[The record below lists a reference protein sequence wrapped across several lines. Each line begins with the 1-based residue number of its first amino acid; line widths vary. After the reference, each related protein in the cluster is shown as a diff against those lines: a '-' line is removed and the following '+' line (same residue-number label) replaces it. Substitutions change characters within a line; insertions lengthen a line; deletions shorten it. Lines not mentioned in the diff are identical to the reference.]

1 VDYPLLSNKDY
12 AAPSLFEP
20 GNLLREARRQ
30 RGLPEV
36 PVPRVGLL
44 DPDGDIARHLA
55 ATGRGRRHPGWIGQ
69 RATGVPPT

>member
-30 RGLPEV
+30 RSLPDV
-36 PVPRVGLL
+36 PVPTVALL
-44 DPDGDIARHLA
+44 DPDGDIVRHLA
-55 ATGRGRRHPGWIGQ
+55 RTGRGRRHPG
-69 RATGVPPT
+69 